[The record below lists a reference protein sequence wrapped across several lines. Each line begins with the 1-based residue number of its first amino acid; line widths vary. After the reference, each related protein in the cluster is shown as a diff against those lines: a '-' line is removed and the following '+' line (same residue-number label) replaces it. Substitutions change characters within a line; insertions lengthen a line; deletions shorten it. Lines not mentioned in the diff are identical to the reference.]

1 MRLSEL
7 AFVEPNENKWFP
19 FHEAPAGFQAYA
31 ICVGYVLTPLGI
43 IPVIEY
49 EQAIPT
55 WRGELMVYEGAQY
68 AMPCGDKM
76 LTYDV
81 VWN

>member
-1 MRLSEL
+1 
-7 AFVEPNENKWFP
+7 
-19 FHEAPAGFQAYA
+19 
-31 ICVGYVLTPLGI
+31 
-43 IPVIEY
+43 
-49 EQAIPT
+49 
-55 WRGELMVYEGAQY
+55 MVFEGAQY